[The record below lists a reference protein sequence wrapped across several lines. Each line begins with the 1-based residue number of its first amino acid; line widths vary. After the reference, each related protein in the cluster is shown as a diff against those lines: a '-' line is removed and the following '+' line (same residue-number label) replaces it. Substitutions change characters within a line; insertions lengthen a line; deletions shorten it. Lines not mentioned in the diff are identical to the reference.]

1 VSPVVASVVIIG
13 GGPAGAVVGQ
23 LLAEWGHDAIV
34 LEQRPD
40 GARGL
45 QPSESLD
52 RRGLAESIPPSA
64 RKLFNQVG
72 ILDDVERAGLCR
84 SNGNTV
90 WWGSRE
96 GRVES
101 FDGGRKGWQ
110 IFRPEFDRWLLQL
123 AHQRGVKIWSGA
135 RVRHVETTDTQ
146 HARVVVER
154 GGARTTLSAA
164 WVLDCSGR
172 AGVLARSTRR
182 PGVRTFSLVGAWRTS
197 TGWHVPDVTHTLVE
211 AFDRG
216 WAWSI
221 PRSDSERQVGI
232 MLDGPSPKREG
243 ARALAEAY
251 RAELDRTS
259 HMSHHVQDAE
269 LQSVWAC
276 DASTYSAASFGG
288 ARHLLVGDAA
298 SFVDPLSS
306 FGVKKA
312 IGSAWM
318 AAVVVNTILRHPE
331 RREAAMA
338 LYDSWERDVSATHA
352 ARTRDFART
361 AAAEFDHAFW
371 TSRAGL
377 TLDAPDASG
386 DDATDAELRAAL
398 REIQTSDEIDF
409 GLDERVS
416 YERRPV
422 IRDREIV
429 LEEAFSS
436 GMRFK
441 DNVDLVTLA
450 RLACHH
456 RHVPDLFD
464 AYCRTSAPVPLPSM
478 LGGLSL
484 LVAKGYLIKKDGV
497 RC

>member
-1 VSPVVASVVIIG
+1 VA
-13 GGPAGAVVGQ
+13 GQ
-23 LLAEWGHDAIV
+23 LLTEWGHDTIV
-34 LEQRPD
+34 LEARAD
-40 GARGL
+40 GGPGGGRRL
-45 QPSESLD
+45 PSGEAVGS
-52 RRGLAESIPPSA
+52 RGLAESVPPSA
-64 RKLFNQVG
+64 RKLFKQIG
-72 ILDDVERAGLCR
+72 ILDHVESAGFYR
-84 SNGNTV
+84 STGNTV
-90 WWGSRE
+90 WWGSPGDFD

-101 FDGGRKGWQ
+101 FDDGRKGWQ

-123 AHQRGVKIWSGA
+123 AGQRGVKIWNGA
-135 RVRHVETTDTQ
+135 RVRHVEAADAQ
-146 HARVVVER
+146 RARVTVEQD
-154 GGARTTLSAA
+154 GVRTTLSAA

-172 AGVLARSTRR
+172 AGVLARAARR
-182 PGVRTFSLVGAWRTS
+182 PGVRTFSLVGAWRGS
-197 TGWHVPDVTHTLVE
+197 TAWHVPDVTHTLVE

-232 MLDGPSPKREG
+232 MLDGASPKREG
-243 ARALAEAY
+243 ARALVDAY
-251 RAELDRTS
+251 RSELDRTS
-259 HMSHHVQDAE
+259 HMSRHVQDAE
-269 LQSVWAC
+269 LESVWAC
-276 DASTYSAASFGG
+276 DASTYG
-288 ARHLLVGDAA
+288 AVSCAGPRHLLVGDAA

-331 RREAAMA
+331 RRDAAIE
-338 LYDSWERDVSATHA
+338 LYESWERDVSVTHA
-352 ARTRDFART
+352 AQTRDFART
-361 AAAEFDHAFW
+361 AAAHFDHPFW
-371 TSRAGL
+371 TSRANRA
-377 TLDAPDASG
+377 LDESDMSRSDAS
-386 DDATDAELRAAL
+386 DVELRAAL
-398 REIQTSDEIDF
+398 HEIQTSAEIDF

-429 LEEAFSS
+429 LEEAFPS
-436 GMRFK
+436 GMRFR

-450 RLACHH
+450 RLACRH

>member
-1 VSPVVASVVIIG
+1 VA
-13 GGPAGAVVGQ
+13 GQ
-23 LLAEWGHDAIV
+23 LLGEWGHETIV
-34 LEQRPD
+34 LEARAD
-40 GARGL
+40 GPAA
-45 QPSESLD
+45 D
-52 RRGLAESIPPSA
+52 IRGLAESVPPSA

-72 ILDDVERAGLCR
+72 ILDHVESAGFYR
-84 SNGNTV
+84 SSGNTV

-101 FDGGRKGWQ
+101 FEKGRTGWQ
-110 IFRPEFDRWLLQL
+110 IYRPEFDRWLLRL
-123 AHQRGVKIWSGA
+123 ARQRGMTIWNGA
-135 RVRHVETTDTQ
+135 RVRHVEAADAQ
-146 HARVVVER
+146 HARVIVER
-154 GGARTTLSAA
+154 DGVRTTLSAE

-172 AGVLARSTRR
+172 AGVLARGARR
-182 PGVRTFSLVGAWRTS
+182 PGVRTFSLVGAWRGS
-197 TGWHVPDVTHTLVE
+197 TDWHVPDITHTLVE

-221 PRSDSERQVGI
+221 PCSDSARQVGI

-243 ARALAEAY
+243 TRALVDAY
-251 RAELDRTS
+251 RSELDRAS
-259 HMSHHVQDAE
+259 HMSRHVQDAE
-269 LQSVWAC
+269 LESVWAC
-276 DASTYSAASFGG
+276 DASTYRAAACAGP
-288 ARHLLVGDAA
+288 RHLLVGDAA

-331 RREAAMA
+331 RQDAALG
-338 LYDSWERDVSATHA
+338 LYESWERDVSATHA

-361 AAAEFDHAFW
+361 AAAEFDHPFW
-371 TSRAGL
+371 TSRANLALDGL
-377 TLDAPDASG
+377 EAGD
-386 DDATDAELRAAL
+386 DDATDVELRAAL
-398 REIQTSDEIDF
+398 HEIQTSAEIDF
-409 GLDERVS
+409 GLDERVT

-436 GMRFK
+436 GVRFR

-450 RLACHH
+450 RLACRH

>member
-1 VSPVVASVVIIG
+1 
-13 GGPAGAVVGQ
+13 
-23 LLAEWGHDAIV
+23 
-34 LEQRPD
+34 
-40 GARGL
+40 
-45 QPSESLD
+45 
-52 RRGLAESIPPSA
+52 
-64 RKLFNQVG
+64 
-72 ILDDVERAGLCR
+72 
-84 SNGNTV
+84 
-90 WWGSRE
+90 
-96 GRVES
+96 
-101 FDGGRKGWQ
+101 
-110 IFRPEFDRWLLQL
+110 
-123 AHQRGVKIWSGA
+123 
-135 RVRHVETTDTQ
+135 
-146 HARVVVER
+146 
-154 GGARTTLSAA
+154 
-164 WVLDCSGR
+164 
-172 AGVLARSTRR
+172 VLARGARR
-182 PGVRTFSLVGAWRTS
+182 PGVRTFSLIGAWRAS

-221 PRSDSERQVGI
+221 PTSDTDRQVGI

-243 ARALAEAY
+243 ALVAAY
-251 RAELDRTS
+251 RAELERTS
-259 HMSHHVQDAE
+259 HMFRHVHDAA

-276 DASTYSAASFGG
+276 DASTYG
-288 ARHLLVGDAA
+288 ATSCTGPRHLLVGDAA

-331 RREAAMA
+331 RREAAIG
-338 LYDSWERDVSATHA
+338 LYESWERDVSGAHA

-361 AAAEFDHAFW
+361 AAAQFDHPFW
-371 TSRAGL
+371 TSRASL
-377 TLDAPDASG
+377 ALDSSEAPG
-386 DDATDAELRAAL
+386 DDTTDAELLAAL
-398 REIQTSDEIDF
+398 HEIQTSAEIDF

-422 IRDREIV
+422 IRDREVV

-436 GMRFK
+436 GVRFR

-450 RLACHH
+450 RLACRH

-484 LVAKGYLIKKDGV
+484 LLAKGYLIKKDGV